1 MAHNATA
8 VTEATKAEEHDTEA
22 KATGTDIA
30 EVSTPLVGVTL
41 TEEETAKAKAEE
53 ERAAIIAK
61 RTEALAAIAKA
72 DTEEA
77 KAEAIASAA
86 LLGDLFVND
95 RITEVRDNLLPAL
108 MADWRYSVS
117 MAATLDSAGFNP
129 AGIALAMRPTL
140 TEAEAKD
147 NTMRQRVGRMVR
159 GARLWVLAGMPDT
172 DARCEEIRAAG
183 NRATEPLMSVYTAAL
198 TANAKASLTKAKA
211 AYAKAEAEAVAAKA
225 KAEAIAAAKA
235 EAEAEAEAST
245 EAEATGT
252 EASAEET
259 KADTEASTE
268 TEEEATKAD
277 TEAEAGT
284 EAEATRQGP
293 RSADGQPNRTE
304 TEERQ
309 RQPLAP
315 NGPGAEA
322 GVTLTADTVGTWPDS
337 KAISA
342 LVLLLTEVSRRKSLS
357 DAHRAEVRRA
367 ANLLAKSGAVAVRVL
382 TPTEVAEA
390 KAKAEADSK
399 AKAEAEAK
407 AKASTKATRTTR
419 AAK

>member
-211 AYAKAEAEAVAAKA
+211 AYAKAEADAIAAKA

-235 EAEAEAEAST
+235 EAEAEAETEAST

-284 EAEATRQGP
+284 EAEASRQGP

-407 AKASTKATRTTR
+407 ASKATRTTR